1 MTRFRPTPYSRP
13 AWTESSKMTKKQ
25 LKKRIKELE
34 FENEIL
40 RAMRPYPI
48 YYQVY
53 GGDASNVRLQPEEVK
68 EPIETAITF
77 DYNVGGSQDC
87 MADLTAY
94 IQDVLVL

>member
-53 GGDASNVRLQPEEVK
+53 GG
-68 EPIETAITF
+68 
-77 DYNVGGSQDC
+77 
-87 MADLTAY
+87 
-94 IQDVLVL
+94 